1 MTVTATSTD
10 GQSSS
15 FIIRFSVVPGE
26 LFLVAHKT
34 EIFSS
39 IVHFIHLT
47 ESL

>member
-26 LFLVAHKT
+26 LFAIRGHPQN
-34 EIFSS
+34 
-39 IVHFIHLT
+39 
-47 ESL
+47 